1 VTGDIVAAEI
11 FAKYLPNFLFIL
23 LRTSIVMSF
32 LPIFSSKNL
41 PLQFKVGFVVV
52 ISLVLSTVV
61 EVNASLQDLPFFVVH
76 EILFGIVFGMAAR
89 AVFMAVE
96 MAGQIM
102 SNVMGLSIA
111 TAFNPEM
118 GQSTEVARFFGLVT
132 VLVFLTVDGHHD
144 LIYAFVKSYEILQP
158 GSIQADGLIQRAI
171 AGGSNLFIM
180 ALKISAP
187 VLIIMFILN
196 MVLGFIYKAA
206 PQMNIFFIGYPVFI
220 FVGFFVMLIC
230 IPAFINLL
238 VDNFAYVREELSRVL
253 ALARG

>member
-1 VTGDIVAAEI
+1 MAAEI
-11 FAKYLPNFLFIL
+11 FTKYLPNFLFVL

-41 PLQFKVGFVVV
+41 PLQFKIGFVLV
-52 ISLVLSTVV
+52 ISLVLSPVV
-61 EVNASLQDLPFFVVH
+61 DIKVSMPDLPFFVIQ
-76 EILFGIVFGMAAR
+76 EILFGVVFGMAAR
-89 AVFMAVE
+89 AIFMAVE
-96 MAGQIM
+96 IAGQII

-118 GQSTEVARFFGLVT
+118 GQSTEVARFFGLAT
-132 VLVFLTVDGHHD
+132 MLVFLTVDGHHD

-158 GSIQADGLIQRAI
+158 GNIQPDGLIARAI
-171 AGGSNLFIM
+171 SGGSNLFIM

-187 VLIIMFILN
+187 VVIVMFILN
-196 MVLGFIYKAA
+196 VVLGFLYKAE

-220 FVGFFVMLIC
+220 FIGFFVILVS
-230 IPAFINLL
+230 IPVFINLI
-238 VDNFAYVREELSRVL
+238 VDNFVSVRDELSRIL